1 MSQLAVALVQTDLA
15 WESPEENLHHFNAL
29 IDAGI
34 NADLVVL
41 PEMFSTGFS
50 MASRELAEKM
60 DGPTVSWMQDKAKS
74 LNATLCGS
82 LIIEEGGSYFNRF
95 IWMQAD
101 GVLQHYDKR
110 HLFRMSTEN
119 QNYSSGATKLV
130 VEISGFRVCPQVCYD
145 LRFPVWSRNDSDF
158 DLLLYVANW
167 PSARRDHWNALL
179 QARAI
184 ENLCYVVAVN
194 RIGVDG
200 NNINY
205 SGDSVVIDYNGVTRL
220 QMNSDDGISTFSLDR
235 HSLVEYRDNF
245 PAHLDADKYNLTL

>member
-1 MSQLAVALVQTDLA
+1 MSQLTVALVQTDLA
-15 WESPEENLHHFNAL
+15 WESPEENLDHFNEL

-34 NADLVVL
+34 NADLLIL

-50 MASRELAEKM
+50 MASAELAEKM

-74 LNATLCGS
+74 LNSTLCGS
-82 LIIEEGGSYFNRF
+82 LIIEEDGSYFNRF

-119 QNYSSGATKLV
+119 ENYSSGNTKLV
-130 VEISGFRVCPQVCYD
+130 VELNGFRVCPQVCYD

-200 NNINY
+200 NNVDY

-220 QMNSDDGISTFSLDR
+220 QMNSDDGISTFRLDR
-235 HSLVEYRDNF
+235 HSLVEYRDKF
-245 PAHLDADKYNLTL
+245 PAYLDADKYNLTS

>member
-1 MSQLAVALVQTDLA
+1 MSQLTVALVQTDLA
-15 WESPEENLHHFNAL
+15 WESPEENLDHFNAL

-50 MASRELAEKM
+50 MASAELAEKM
-60 DGPTVSWMQDKAKS
+60 DGPAVSWMQDKAKS

-82 LIIEEGGSYFNRF
+82 LIIEEDGSYFNRF

-119 QNYSSGATKLV
+119 ENYSSGATKLV

-235 HSLVEYRDNF
+235 HSLVEYRDKF
-245 PAHLDADKYNLTL
+245 PAYLDADKYNLTL